1 MVRQR
6 AGGAVRGPDDRDDD
20 GLVGAAET
28 PAAPTAITVIAPF
41 APFVPAARPP
51 APERTLGDLLAE
63 VILRGRSPETRRAYR
78 ADLADFLAWRLGVAV
93 ALPADPEV
101 LRTGGADPALAVALD
116 SLCRVTEGDLAAYL
130 RALGDGAGGRGLA
143 PATIGRR
150 LTPLRLLFRRLQRYH
165 LIAVDPTEELRGP
178 RLSKLSGTLWLSRA
192 EARRL
197 EDACAGATLR
207 DLRDRALV
215 ITMLATGLRAA
226 EILGLAVADLGQ
238 LEGHHVAWVTGKGG
252 ARERVKLAP
261 KARRALD
268 AWLDAAGLAE
278 GPVFRRLYRLRA
290 TSDTPIAY
298 RPHGALAYT
307 GLKFVLRERFAAAGL
322 AARLSPHSLRHSF
335 VTLALKGGAPLPKV
349 QHAARHADPQ
359 TTMRYAHEQDDLD
372 DNAADY
378 VRW

>member
-1 MVRQR
+1 MGTNGRD
-6 AGGAVRGPDDRDDD
+6 ATTGNAIAVDDTAS
-20 GLVGAAET
+20 VAIVAS
-28 PAAPTAITVIAPF
+28 PAAFTART
-41 APFVPAARPP
+41 ARPAMP
-51 APERTLGDLLAE
+51 VRTLGDLLAE
-63 VILRGRSPETRRAYR
+63 VILRGKSPETRRAYR
-78 ADLADFLAWRLGVAV
+78 ADLEDFLTWLLGGAV
-93 ALPADPEV
+93 ALPAEPEN
-101 LRTGGADPALAVALD
+101 LRGGAADAGLALALDAL
-116 SLCRVTEGDLAAYL
+116 RGVTEGDLAAYL
-130 RALGDGAGGRGLA
+130 RHLGDGAGGRALA

-150 LTPLRLLFRRLQRYH
+150 LTPLRLLFARLHRYH
-165 LIAVDPTEELRGP
+165 LIAVNPLDDLRGP
-178 RLSKLSGTLWLSRA
+178 KIGKLSATLWLSRA

-197 EDACAGATLR
+197 EEACTGATLR

-215 ITMLATGLRAA
+215 VTMLATGLRSA
-226 EILGLAVADLGQ
+226 EILGLAVSDLGH
-238 LEGHHVAWVTGKGG
+238 LDGHHVAHVTGKGG

-261 KARRALD
+261 RARRALD
-268 AWLDAAGLAE
+268 AWLDAAAITE
-278 GPVFRRLYRLRA
+278 GTVFRRLYRLRA
-290 TSDTPIAY
+290 TADGAAAY

-322 AARLSPHSLRHSF
+322 SDRLSPHSLRHSF